1 VEDQSDNDHFQKALL
16 STLFLAYQGA
26 LERVLRN
33 LAHFHGGKPG
43 PWLDEIEEE
52 TLNGIKTLVVE
63 GLDIT
68 IEANALNA
76 GLETVSLFFAQFR
89 AELASKAN
97 DD

>member
-1 VEDQSDNDHFQKALL
+1 MEDQSDNDHFQMALL
-16 STLFLAYQGA
+16 STLFLAFQGA
-26 LERVLRN
+26 LERVLQN

-43 PWLDEIEEE
+43 PWLDEIEAQ
-52 TLNGIKTLVVE
+52 TLNSIKTLVVE